1 MRQKKANNASPLA
14 CRCTIIRNE
23 ILVQIEIN
31 NSMFLVALR
40 FIL

>member
-1 MRQKKANNASPLA
+1 MGQTKANNALLLA

-23 ILVQIEIN
+23 ILVKIEIN
-31 NSMFLVALR
+31 NSMFLVTLR